1 MPMKREIKY
10 LIIGLFVLCAT
21 GAILYF
27 ITHPLKDTDNDTTFS
42 KVPGRLTEL
51 GPYAKNISLT
61 ENIGTYSLN
70 INAQRLFVKKG
81 KFLVFNTALKK
92 KYVMNNLHLSLY
104 KNGVKMLE
112 IFKDKVILDSFMRT
126 IEVDNP
132 QILYPLNMS
141 QPKKIRLEKQKKQL
155 IIYYPDKTDIW
166 NLAN

>member
-10 LIIGLFVLCAT
+10 LIIGLLILCAA

-27 ITHPLKDTDNDTTFS
+27 ITHPPKDTDSDNTFT

-61 ENIGTYSLN
+61 ENIGAYSMN
-70 INAQRLFVKKG
+70 ISAERLFVKKG
-81 KFLVFNTALKK
+81 KFLVFNTALQKK
-92 KYVMNNLHLSLY
+92 FVMNNLHLSLY
-104 KNGVKMLE
+104 KNGAKMLE

-166 NLAN
+166 NLSN